1 MRTNH
6 DPEENDP
13 ILEAVLRDDEMQAGM
28 ASAKDEA
35 LRAFRG
41 HHRNRQLVRRAIS
54 LAGLAVFVGVATHW
68 IRINQTPTA
77 AKRSMPVRAEKQ
89 VRKGTLET
97 QAAAES
103 KQGLTDEELVAAF
116 PKGSCFV
123 AEVDGKKR
131 LIFFDP
137 AVEHAYVA
145 R

>member
-54 LAGLAVFVGVATHW
+54 LAALAVAVGVATHW
-68 IRINQTPTA
+68 MRIHQTPTTA
-77 AKRSMPVRAEKQ
+77 ERSMPVRAEKQ
-89 VRKGTLET
+89 LLKGAPET
-97 QAAAES
+97 QGPTES

-116 PKGSCFV
+116 PRGSCFV